1 MPDRLSTPDPAFI
14 AEWNANLQAKR
25 LRDLGLSY
33 PAIAIV
39 VAEYHGIDKSQD
51 HWRGQLRK
59 QGAGPVWR
67 GNGRGKLR
75 NGRTVATR

>member
-1 MPDRLSTPDPAFI
+1 MTRVLMTRGDPAFI

-51 HWRGQLRK
+51 HWRAQLRK

-67 GNGRGKLR
+67 GNGRTPTPARRGE
-75 NGRTVATR
+75 